1 MSHMVKMT
9 PRLLQ
14 ASIAKVLAPANE
26 ERLVRVF
33 DPMGTQYPSTSWHR
47 AEELVLSNRAE
58 WMPGEGGGGGERAT
72 LQLTYVPFMIVA
84 QVDPDQDQDQVR
96 EAKSARAR
104 RHNVATLRKRD
115 GDLCFYCLKQMA
127 REEMTREH
135 LLALHTGGSDRNEN
149 LVLTHAQC
157 NEAAGHLSTAE
168 KVRVR
173 ERNLARILLTAG
185 PDFTHRLLQQLKIT
199 PAEN

>member
-9 PRLLQ
+9 PRHLQ

-33 DPMGTQYPSTSWHR
+33 DPMGTQYPSTSWQR
-47 AEELVLSNRAE
+47 AEELVLRNRAE
-58 WMPGEGGGGGERAT
+58 WMPGGGEGELSA
-72 LQLTYVPFMIVA
+72 LQLTYVPFMVVA
-84 QVDPDQDQDQVR
+84 QADPDQDLVR
-96 EAKSARAR
+96 ETKSARAR
-104 RHNVATLRKRD
+104 RHNIATLRKRD
-115 GDLCFYCLKQMA
+115 GDLCFYCLKEMA

-149 LVLTHAQC
+149 LVLTHARC

-173 ERNLARILLTAG
+173 ERNLARILLTAS
-185 PDFTHRLLQQLKIT
+185 PNFTHRLLQQLKIT
-199 PAEN
+199 PVEN

>member
-9 PRLLQ
+9 PSLLQ

-33 DPMGTQYPSTSWHR
+33 DPMGTQYPNTSWQR
-47 AEELVLSNRAE
+47 AEELVLINRAE
-58 WMPGEGGGGGERAT
+58 WMPGGGTGERAT
-72 LQLTYVPFMIVA
+72 LQLTYVPFMVVA
-84 QVDPDQDQDQVR
+84 RADPDQDQAR
-96 EAKSARAR
+96 ETKSARAR

-115 GDLCFYCLKQMA
+115 GDLCFYCLKEMA
-127 REEMTREH
+127 REEITREH

-149 LVLTHAQC
+149 LVLTHARC

-168 KVRVR
+168 KIRVR

-185 PDFTHRLLQQLKIT
+185 PDFTHRLLQQLKIM
-199 PAEN
+199 PVDS

>member
-33 DPMGTQYPSTSWHR
+33 DPMGTQYPSTSWQR

-58 WMPGEGGGGGERAT
+58 WLPGGGELSA
-72 LQLTYVPFMIVA
+72 LQLTYVPFMVVA
-84 QVDPDQDQDQVR
+84 QADPDQDQVR
-96 EAKSARAR
+96 ETKSARAR
-104 RHNVATLRKRD
+104 RHNIATLRKRD
-115 GDLCFYCLKQMA
+115 GDLCFYCLKEIA

-149 LVLTHAQC
+149 LVLTHARC

-173 ERNLARILLTAG
+173 ERNLARILLTAD
-185 PDFTHRLLQQLKIT
+185 PDVTQRLLQQLKIT
-199 PAEN
+199 PVES

>member
-9 PRLLQ
+9 SRLLQ

-26 ERLVRVF
+26 DRQVRVF

-58 WMPGEGGGGGERAT
+58 WMPGEGGGERAT
-72 LQLTYVPFMIVA
+72 LQLTYVPFMVVA
-84 QVDPDQDQDQVR
+84 QVDPDQDQVS
-96 EAKSARAR
+96 ETKSARAR

-115 GDLCFYCLKQMA
+115 GDLCFYCLKEMA
-127 REEMTREH
+127 REEITREH

-149 LVLTHAQC
+149 LVLTHARC

-168 KVRVR
+168 KIRVR

-185 PDFTHRLLQQLKIT
+185 PDFTHRLLQQLKIM
-199 PAEN
+199 PVDS

>member
-1 MSHMVKMT
+1 MNHMVKMT

-14 ASIAKVLAPANE
+14 ASIAPALAPANE
-26 ERLVRVF
+26 ERLVRVI
-33 DPMGTQYPSTSWHR
+33 DPMGTQYPSTSWQR
-47 AEELVLSNRAE
+47 AEQLVLSNRAE
-58 WMPGEGGGGGERAT
+58 WMPGEGKGERAT
-72 LQLTYVPFMIVA
+72 LQLTYVPFMVVA
-84 QVDPDQDQDQVR
+84 RADPDQDQVK
-96 EAKSARAR
+96 ETKSARAR
-104 RHNVATLRKRD
+104 RYNIALLRKRD
-115 GDLCFYCLKQMA
+115 GDLCFYCLKEMA

-149 LVLTHAQC
+149 LVLTHARC

-185 PDFTHRLLQQLKIT
+185 PDFTHRLLQGLKIT
-199 PAEN
+199 TVES

>member
-1 MSHMVKMT
+1 MVKMT
-9 PRLLQ
+9 SRLLQ

-33 DPMGTQYPSTSWHR
+33 DPMGTQYPSTSWQR

-58 WMPGEGGGGGERAT
+58 WMPGGGEGELSA
-72 LQLTYVPFMIVA
+72 LQLTYVPFMFVSQA
-84 QVDPDQDQDQVR
+84 DPDQDQVR
-96 EAKSARAR
+96 VTKSARAR
-104 RHNVATLRKRD
+104 RHNIATLRKRD
-115 GDLCFYCLKQMA
+115 GDLCFYCLKEIA

-149 LVLTHAQC
+149 LVLTHARC

-185 PDFTHRLLQQLKIT
+185 PDVTQRLLLQLKIT
-199 PAEN
+199 PVES

>member
-1 MSHMVKMT
+1 MSHMVKMA
-9 PRLLQ
+9 PRHLQ

-33 DPMGTQYPSTSWHR
+33 DPMGTQYPSTSWQR
-47 AEELVLSNRAE
+47 ADELVLSNRAE
-58 WMPGEGGGGGERAT
+58 WMPGGGEGELSA
-72 LQLTYVPFMIVA
+72 LQLTYVPFMVVA
-84 QVDPDQDQDQVR
+84 QADPDQDQVR
-96 EAKSARAR
+96 ETKSARAR
-104 RHNVATLRKRD
+104 RHNIATLRKRD
-115 GDLCFYCLKQMA
+115 GDLCFYCLKEMA

-149 LVLTHAQC
+149 LVLTHARC

-173 ERNLARILLTAG
+173 ERNLARILLTAS
-185 PDFTHRLLQQLKIT
+185 PNFTHRLLQQLKIT
-199 PAEN
+199 PVEN

>member
-1 MSHMVKMT
+1 MSHMVKMS
-9 PRLLQ
+9 PMLLL
-14 ASIAKVLAPANE
+14 ASIAPALAPANE
-26 ERLVRVF
+26 VRLVQVF
-33 DPMGTQYPSTSWHR
+33 DPMGTQYPSTSWQR

-58 WMPGEGGGGGERAT
+58 WMPGRGKGELSA

-84 QVDPDQDQDQVR
+84 QVDPTQDQMG
-96 EAKSARAR
+96 ETKSARAR

-115 GDLCFYCLKQMA
+115 GDLCFYCLNEMT

-135 LLALHTGGSDRNEN
+135 LLASHTGGSDRNEN
-149 LVLTHAQC
+149 LVLAHARC
-157 NEAAGHLSTAE
+157 NKAVGHLSIAE

-185 PDFTHRLLQQLKIT
+185 PDFTHRLLQQLKIM
-199 PAEN
+199 PVEN

>member
-9 PRLLQ
+9 PRHLQ

-33 DPMGTQYPSTSWHR
+33 DPMGSQYPSTSWQR

-58 WMPGEGGGGGERAT
+58 WMPGGGEGELSA
-72 LQLTYVPFMIVA
+72 LQLTYVPFMVVA
-84 QVDPDQDQDQVR
+84 QPDPDQDQEQVR
-96 EAKSARAR
+96 ETKSARAR
-104 RHNVATLRKRD
+104 RHNIATLRKRD
-115 GDLCFYCLKQMA
+115 GDLCFYCLNEMT

-135 LLALHTGGSDRNEN
+135 LLASHTGGSDRNEN
-149 LVLTHAQC
+149 LVLAHARC

-173 ERNLARILLTAG
+173 ERNLTRILLTAS
-185 PDFTHRLLQQLKIT
+185 PDFIHRLLQQLKIT
-199 PAEN
+199 PVES